1 MHSNEGTIAKLNS
14 KGAAAMSEYL
24 MEMIGYQVQGTGEW
38 RRAKAEQFPDDQRN
52 LTAAE
57 QLDEL
62 AEQIEQVASSEQIH
76 EQIAELQGSIASAD
90 IWVDV
95 GEAVSA
101 ELRAVGFHSGYTT
114 ALEFLEWYRDLL
126 QEKLLEQ
133 IDEVVPAVN
142 LDEQI
147 ANAPAVKAAKRAYDE
162 AYAKAYAEARKKL

>member
-1 MHSNEGTIAKLNS
+1 MS
-14 KGAAAMSEYL
+14 KYL
-24 MEMIGYQVQGTGEW
+24 MEMIGYQVQGTAEW

-57 QLDEL
+57 ELDEL
-62 AEQIEQVASSEQIH
+62 AKQIEQVASSEQIH
-76 EQIAELQGSIASAD
+76 EQIAELQDSIASAN

-95 GEAVSA
+95 SEAVSA

-147 ANAPAVKAAKRAYDE
+147 ANDPAVKAAKRAFDE